1 MEAEIFIRRR
11 GEQNRELKVGTEK
24 FSRCRRAQSIPIRQ
38 AMARA
43 HRPGLVTLAPRHPG
57 FYIILAPQLKVSRSP
72 RAGRPEGQSL
82 YLWKSF
88 PRILIQTCCFSAS
101 YESVRVSAYRNNV
114 KRKVGWATIP
124 HYSNSLLW
132 QFSTVTVPPVA
143 LCQVTRSP
151 EHVCEVG

>member
-1 MEAEIFIRRR
+1 MQTSTVHSDKASD
-11 GEQNRELKVGTEK
+11 G
-24 FSRCRRAQSIPIRQ
+24 QS
-38 AMARA
+38 ASS
-43 HRPGLVTLAPRHPG
+43 GLVTLAPRHPG

-72 RAGRPEGQSL
+72 RAGRPEGQNL
-82 YLWKSF
+82 YLWKLF

-114 KRKVGWATIP
+114 KRMVGWATIP

-151 EHVCEVG
+151 EHVRWDEGCWTQRGSCEK